1 MRRVHKD
8 TQPTLSTLTSRIT
21 SIKSRL
27 SPKHKKAFYGVRYRI
42 SDGNSTSERIV
53 ELMRLPMGVTFA
65 PAVVQHITDAII
77 CTYHEAQRLPSVQHE
92 DNIRIAPLFRGEGAA
107 PAGGGGPASPRNG
120 ANAALQCVG
129 HERKRR
135 REASLGRRSSGLSA
149 GRPLKR

>member
-1 MRRVHKD
+1 
-8 TQPTLSTLTSRIT
+8 LTSRIT

-77 CTYHEAQRLPSVQHE
+77 CTYHEAQRLPSVQHDGQHTHRFLE
-92 DNIRIAPLFRGEGAA
+92 EKERLLLAAAVLRRRGMERTQLFNALAMNVNGDEKQVW
-107 PAGGGGPASPRNG
+107 GGG
-120 ANAALQCVG
+120 V
-129 HERKRR
+129 
-135 REASLGRRSSGLSA
+135 LG
-149 GRPLKR
+149 